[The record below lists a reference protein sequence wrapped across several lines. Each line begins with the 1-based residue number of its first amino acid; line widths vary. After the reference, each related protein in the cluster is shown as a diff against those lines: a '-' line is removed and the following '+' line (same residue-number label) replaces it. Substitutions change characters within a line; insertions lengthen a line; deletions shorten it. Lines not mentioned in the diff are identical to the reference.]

1 MRSLTALTAAVIAS
15 LTSAAGAQAAQS
27 ISADPVRV
35 DRADAQT
42 VRGRGWPVIEFC
54 SRTVRVSVVS
64 AQNSAPIAQRHVS
77 DTGRFSFRWIPDNK
91 NVGPGRWRLV
101 AKMRCESG
109 RDGSTFFTRASRL
122 IRVLR

>member
-91 NVGPGRWRLV
+91 NVAPGRWRLV